1 MSRVPQARRRRTA
14 LVLATL
20 LGASLA
26 PLLAASPARAQG
38 APAALSPDQ
47 RAYWRDTAA
56 ELRARV
62 TAAAVREEAATA
74 AYSRM
79 LTRRYPAGQA
89 KAAIIDERD
98 VAARALA
105 EARAEVRD
113 FKQQA
118 RAAGVPD
125 RWIDP
130 EGQAP
135 PWWIDPDS

>member
-1 MSRVPQARRRRTA
+1 MNSILFTRRA
-14 LVLATL
+14 
-20 LGASLA
+20 
-26 PLLAASPARAQG
+26 LAASCAAALLGSGLALFLP
-38 APAALSPDQ
+38 APAAQAQSGAASVAPDQ

-62 TAAAVREEAATA
+62 AAAAVREQAATA

-79 LTRRYPAGQA
+79 LTRRYPAGEA

-98 VAARALA
+98 AAAKDLA
-105 EARAEVRD
+105 EARAEVRE